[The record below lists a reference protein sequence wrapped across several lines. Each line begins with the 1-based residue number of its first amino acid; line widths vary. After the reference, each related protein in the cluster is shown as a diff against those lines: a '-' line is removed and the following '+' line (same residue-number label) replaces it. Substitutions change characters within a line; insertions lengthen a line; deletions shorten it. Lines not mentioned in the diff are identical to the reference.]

1 MEPLR
6 GTRDAKPGG
15 WRHFK
20 INVDPVDFGSG
31 RVPKCLRLARDKR
44 AQLDILEVIVE
55 RRRIEP
61 HLPVQERCFHS
72 ALVGVDYLW
81 LDNGGSRR
89 PRIEYAALEASI
101 VANRSEERRVGKE
114 WVSTCRSRG
123 WPYH

>member
-44 AQLDILEVIVE
+44 AQLAILEVIVE

-72 ALVGVDYLW
+72 AHVGVDYLW
-81 LDNGGSRR
+81 LDTGGMPR
-89 PRIEYAALEASI
+89 PRLAYAAFHASL
-101 VANRSEERRVGKE
+101 VAKVTQKLGPHVMTKIN
-114 WVSTCRSRG
+114 TT
-123 WPYH
+123 